1 MMEIDQ
7 KEIERYLGYR
17 GIHASDPEITRMI
30 EVCKEELL
38 QEITPSSVYQ
48 SFPIIWNENGFCSF
62 ASILVDSRSLM
73 RNLAGCTEVVM
84 LAVTLGP
91 GPDRLIR
98 RAEVR
103 NMLKACIYQA
113 AGAAAVEAWC
123 DEVNE
128 KIRKEAEKRGLY
140 ARPRF
145 SPGYGDFPLEV
156 QRDFER
162 ILMMRKKTGIALTD
176 SLLMTPTKSVT
187 AVIGLSPEKKACHKA
202 GCEECA
208 MSQTCEYSRIRSTES

>member
-1 MMEIDQ
+1 
-7 KEIERYLGYR
+7 
-17 GIHASDPEITRMI
+17 MI

-113 AGAAAVEAWC
+113 AGAAAVEALC

-128 KIRKEAEKRGLY
+128 QIRKEAEERGLY

>member
-1 MMEIDQ
+1 MTGVQ
-7 KEIERYLGYR
+7 TCAL
-17 GIHASDPEITRMI
+17 
-30 EVCKEELL
+30 
-38 QEITPSSVYQ
+38 
-48 SFPIIWNENGFCSF
+48 PIS
-62 ASILVDSRSLM
+62 
-73 RNLAGCTEVVM
+73 
-84 LAVTLGP
+84 
-91 GPDRLIR
+91 
-98 RAEVR
+98 
-103 NMLKACIYQA
+103 
-113 AGAAAVEAWC
+113 AVEALC

-128 KIRKEAEKRGLY
+128 KIRKEAEERGLY

-187 AVIGLSPEKKACHKA
+187 AVIGLSPEKRPCHKA

-208 MSQTCEYSRIRSTES
+208 MAKTCEYSRSDKIGRARRSNPASSTPPTAPSARTQDRKSTRLNSSHTDSSRMPSSA

>member
-1 MMEIDQ
+1 MLEIDQ

-62 ASILVDSRSLM
+62 AGILVDSRSLM

-113 AGAAAVEAWC
+113 AGAAAVEALC

-128 KIRKEAEKRGLY
+128 QIRKEAEADREYANILRSSGRMEKEISDMQWHILATAYVHLIFEVVRHDMTREEAAEHMQFVRDLLYPGWKQIYGL
-140 ARPRF
+140 
-145 SPGYGDFPLEV
+145 
-156 QRDFER
+156 
-162 ILMMRKKTGIALTD
+162 
-176 SLLMTPTKSVT
+176 
-187 AVIGLSPEKKACHKA
+187 
-202 GCEECA
+202 
-208 MSQTCEYSRIRSTES
+208 

>member
-1 MMEIDQ
+1 ME
-7 KEIERYLGYR
+7 LGYR

-113 AGAAAVEAWC
+113 AGAAAVEALC

-128 KIRKEAEKRGLY
+128 QIRKEAEERGLY

-208 MSQTCEYSRIRSTES
+208 MEETCEYSRIRSTES